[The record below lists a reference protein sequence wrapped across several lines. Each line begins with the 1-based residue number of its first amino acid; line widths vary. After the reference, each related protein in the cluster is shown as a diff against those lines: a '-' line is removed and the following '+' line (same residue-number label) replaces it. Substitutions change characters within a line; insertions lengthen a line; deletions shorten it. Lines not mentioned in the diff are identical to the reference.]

1 MLIKI
6 FKNKGK
12 GSAKASI
19 DYLLDKDRNRELATV
34 LKGNPELSLELAQNL
49 AFSNKYTVGC
59 LSFEEADLPKKSK
72 LELMEKFEEMVFA
85 GLTSE
90 QFNISWIEHKDKGR
104 LELNF
109 FIPNVELTTGKR
121 YQPYFHRN
129 DKHLFDS
136 WMQLQN
142 YQYQL
147 SDPHDP
153 TKRQLCKF
161 EFSADMQQSKIK
173 ENLTAL
179 IADGI
184 AQQHISSR
192 EDIIELLKQSGF
204 KIERTT
210 EKSISISHPALKKNI
225 RLSGAIY
232 EHREFNDEF
241 AEEFRRETAIYQSRT
256 GERIKQAQTTFE
268 QLFQRRTEFN
278 QQKYTEIK
286 PLVNSPNPDYQHNLS
301 NATEYLNRYTIL
313 SEQQDRQGSNSF
325 AEPQSDI
332 QPITSQRACK
342 IEFIRERNNS
352 AAENSERTR
361 ENLSKPKWQLHFRD
375 LQRIGIEYA
384 QRIQHRIERLFNRVR
399 TEFAYFTDRKR
410 AITISEQRIKQSERT
425 ISAAQQLITN
435 TNKTIARTFAQ
446 RQIVQKPNCKIRI

>member
-34 LKGNPELSLELAQNL
+34 LKGNPELSLELAQSL

-90 QFNISWIEHKDKGR
+90 QFNISWIEHRDKGR

-121 YQPYFHRN
+121 Y
-129 DKHLFDS
+129 
-136 WMQLQN
+136 QN

-184 AQQHISSR
+184 TQQHISSR

-232 EHREFNDEF
+232 EHREFNGEF
-241 AEEFRRETAIYQSRT
+241 AEEFRRETGIYQSRT

-268 QLFQRRTEFN
+268 QLFQRRAEFN

-313 SEQQDRQGSNSF
+313 SEQQDRQGSNRF

-332 QPITSQRACK
+332 QPITSQRSCK
-342 IEFIRERNNS
+342 IEFIREQINS
-352 AAENSERTR
+352 AAENSARTR
-361 ENLSKPKWQLHFRD
+361 ENLSKSKWQLHLRD
-375 LQRIGIEYA
+375 LQIIGIEYA

-435 TNKTIARTFAQ
+435 TNKTITRTIEQ
-446 RQIVQKPNCKIRI
+446 QIVQKPNCKIRI

>member
-1 MLIKI
+1 
-6 FKNKGK
+6 
-12 GSAKASI
+12 
-19 DYLLDKDRNRELATV
+19 
-34 LKGNPELSLELAQNL
+34 
-49 AFSNKYTVGC
+49 
-59 LSFEEADLPKKSK
+59 
-72 LELMEKFEEMVFA
+72 MEKFEEMVFA

-90 QFNISWIEHKDKGR
+90 QFNISWIEHRDKGR

-147 SDPHDP
+147 SDPHAP

-179 IADGI
+179 IANGI

-192 EDIIELLKQSGF
+192 EDIIELLKQSDF

-232 EHREFNDEF
+232 EHREFNGEF
-241 AEEFRRETAIYQSRT
+241 AEEFKRETAIYQSRT
-256 GERIKQAQTTFE
+256 GERIKQAQATFE
-268 QLFQRRTEFN
+268 QLFQRRAEFN

-301 NATEYLNRYTIL
+301 NATEYPDRYTIL
-313 SEQQDRQGSNSF
+313 SEQQDRQGSNRF

-332 QPITSQRACK
+332 QPITSQRSCK
-342 IEFIRERNNS
+342 IEFIREQINS
-352 AAENSERTR
+352 AAENSARTR
-361 ENLSKPKWQLHFRD
+361 
-375 LQRIGIEYA
+375 RI
-384 QRIQHRIERLFNRVR
+384 F
-399 TEFAYFTDRKR
+399 
-410 AITISEQRIKQSERT
+410 QSQNGNYILE
-425 ISAAQQLITN
+425 IY
-435 TNKTIARTFAQ
+435 KE
-446 RQIVQKPNCKIRI
+446 